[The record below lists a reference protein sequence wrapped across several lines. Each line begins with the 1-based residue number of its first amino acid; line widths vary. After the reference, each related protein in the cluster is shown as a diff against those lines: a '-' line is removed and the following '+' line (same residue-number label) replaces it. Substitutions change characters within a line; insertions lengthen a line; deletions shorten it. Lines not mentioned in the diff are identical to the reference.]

1 MTFNIIAFV
10 VGIAVG
16 MLIELLLFIFINGL
30 GDNDG
35 R

>member
-1 MTFNIIAFV
+1 MPINIIAFV
-10 VGIAVG
+10 VGVAVG

-30 GDNDG
+30 GDNNG

>member
-1 MTFNIIAFV
+1 MSINIIAFI

-16 MLIELLLFIFINGL
+16 MLIELMLFIFINGL
-30 GDNDG
+30 GDNNG